1 MKGFFK
7 GIGRGIDLLRT
18 ILGRLF
24 FLLILGFILFAVF
37 SGPARVTVPDTA
49 ALVLA
54 PSGAIVETRG
64 EPDLTTM
71 LLGGA
76 AIQNTL
82 LQDLLDA
89 LDRAATDPRITSLVL
104 HLDELLGISPAHL
117 ETLEEALLR
126 FRERSGK
133 PVHAYGDY
141 YSQGQYALAAHADSV
156 ILHPMGNLMLQ
167 GYGGNQL
174 YFRDLLENLSV
185 NMHVF
190 QAGEFKAAAEPWER
204 MDMSQ
209 EARENN
215 QQLVDE
221 LWARYVERL
230 SAARDIP
237 SDRILAYAN
246 DFPQL
251 VENSGG
257 DLARVAVEQGL
268 VDELADQESV
278 RCQMMSRVGERNGTF
293 SQVHF
298 RDYLL
303 DTFDPMPATSSNRIA
318 VWTAEGTIVP
328 GSQPGAV
335 ISEDRAMQ
343 LLREVRADDSIRAL
357 VVRIN
362 SPGGGMLASE
372 AIRSELARIQ
382 AEGRPVVVSM
392 GATAASGG
400 YWIASTADEIWAL
413 PTTITGSIG
422 VVGLLP
428 TFENAL
434 DRIGVGVDGVGTT
447 SLSRGGDPL
456 GGLSEEMEG
465 ILARN
470 IEDAYRRFIEVV
482 ADGRDL
488 SVDEVEALAQ
498 GRVLSG
504 SQALEAGLVD
514 ALGSLPEAMEAAAAL
529 AGVTDWQRH
538 DLRPARSMTEQLLL
552 QLLENVDPA
561 PAMRALTGLPFG
573 NVGLEPV
580 WQPLLEVLSTRG
592 NQPGRMQK
600 MLICDGCN
608 LTL

>member
-1 MKGFFK
+1 MKRFFK
-7 GIGRGIDLLRT
+7 GIGRGIDLLRVT
-18 ILGRLF
+18 LGRLF
-24 FLLILGFILFAVF
+24 FLLFLGFILFIIF
-37 SGPARVTVPDTA
+37 SGPVRIQVPDTA

-54 PSGAIVETRG
+54 PSGAIVETRS
-64 EPDLTTM
+64 EPDLTSM
-71 LLGGA
+71 LLGGG

-104 HLDELLGISPAHL
+104 HLDDLLGISPTHL
-117 ETLEEALLR
+117 ETLEDALQR

-174 YFRDLLENLSV
+174 YFRELLENLNI

-204 MDMSQ
+204 MDMSP
-209 EARENN
+209 EARQNN

-246 DFPQL
+246 DYAQL
-251 VENSGG
+251 VENAGG

-268 VDELADQESV
+268 VDELADQESF
-278 RCQMMSRVGERNGTF
+278 RRQMMSRVGEHNGTF

-303 DTFDPMPATSSNRIA
+303 DTFNPMPVTSSNRIA

-335 ISEDRAMQ
+335 ISEDRAME

-382 AEGRPVVVSM
+382 AEGRPVVASM

-400 YWIASTADEIWAL
+400 YWIASTADEIWAS

-456 GGLSEEMEG
+456 GGLSADMEA
-465 ILARN
+465 ILTRN

-488 SVDEVEALAQ
+488 SLAEVEALAQ

-504 SQALEAGLVD
+504 NRAMEAGLVD
-514 ALGSLPEAMEAAAAL
+514 ALGGLPEAMEAAAAL

-538 DLRPARSMTEQLLL
+538 DLRPHRSISEQLLL

-592 NQPGRMQK
+592 SQPGRMQK

>member
-104 HLDELLGISPAHL
+104 HLDELLGISPAHM

-133 PVHAYGDY
+133 PVHAYGAY

-209 EARENN
+209 QARENN

-237 SDRILAYAN
+237 SERILAYAN

-268 VDELADQESV
+268 VDELADQESF
-278 RCQMMSRVGERNGTF
+278 RRQMMSRVGEHNGTF

-303 DTFDPMPATSSNRIA
+303 DTFDPMPVTSSNRIA

-343 LLREVRADDSIRAL
+343 LLREVRTDDAIRAL

-400 YWIASTADEIWAL
+400 YWIASTADEIWAS

-465 ILARN
+465 ILSRN

-504 SQALEAGLVD
+504 SRALEVGLVD

-538 DLRPARSMTEQLLL
+538 DLRPVRSMTEQLLL
-552 QLLENVDPA
+552 QLLENVDPT

-592 NQPGRMQK
+592 SQPGRMQK